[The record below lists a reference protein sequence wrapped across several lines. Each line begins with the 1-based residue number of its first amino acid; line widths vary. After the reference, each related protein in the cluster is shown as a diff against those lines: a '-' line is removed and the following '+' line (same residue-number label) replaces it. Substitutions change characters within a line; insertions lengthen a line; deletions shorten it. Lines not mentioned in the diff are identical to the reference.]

1 MTGIAY
7 TYRSATHDESH
18 GYLFPVVDAFLRDL
32 PKGASLLDLGCGN
45 GSFLSLFLSRGW
57 KLYGTDFSPTGIQY
71 ASEAF
76 PAIRFFLADANSPSG
91 DILRTVGQVDAIVS
105 TEVIEHLYDPRTFL
119 RNAYDLL
126 QPGGIL
132 ILTTPYHGYLKNL
145 LLALTGK
152 LDAHFCAPL
161 GPRPH
166 QVLVAQNPP
175 PGHVRS
181 RLHRHPLSRLRPPPL
196 PLEEHG
202 PQGHQ
207 AHRLARPLAA
217 TKQAYSAP

>member
-7 TYRSATHDESH
+7 TYHAANHDESH
-18 GYLFPVVDAFLRDL
+18 SYLFPVVSTFLRDL
-32 PKGASLLDLGCGN
+32 PPGSALLDLGCGN

-152 LDAHFCAPL
+152 LDAHFCAL
-161 GPRPH
+161 WDH
-166 QVLVAQNPP
+166 
-175 PGHVRS
+175 GHIKFWS
-181 RLHRHPLSRLRPPPL
+181 RKTL
-196 PLEEHG
+196 
-202 PQGHQ
+202 HQ
-207 AHRLARPLAA
+207 AMSEAGFTDIHFRGSGRLPYLWKSMVLKA
-217 TKQAYSAP
+217 TKPTA